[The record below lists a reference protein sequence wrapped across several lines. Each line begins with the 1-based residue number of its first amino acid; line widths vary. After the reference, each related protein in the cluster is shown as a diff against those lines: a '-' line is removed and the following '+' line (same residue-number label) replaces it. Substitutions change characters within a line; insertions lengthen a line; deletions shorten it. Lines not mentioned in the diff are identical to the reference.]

1 MLQVFGAGAVKDFLF
16 HYFTTFQFLSASCG
30 SADSKKKM
38 ASCHLLLHKRY
49 SQSPTSG
56 MLMGRSLN

>member
-1 MLQVFGAGAVKDFLF
+1 MFGAGAIKDFLF
-16 HYFTTFQFLSASCG
+16 HDFTTFPFLSASCG
-30 SADSKKKM
+30 SAESKKK